1 MTKTDIISTRYSGNQ
16 RISDAVITVDKSDD
30 LYTLAALQSQYEAIL
45 RDIEEARKRGDDT
58 TGFERD
64 RDRIKSELD
73 AQQIIVDGYERGE

>member
-30 LYTLAALQSQYEAIL
+30 LYTLASLQSQYEAIL

-64 RDRIKSELD
+64 RDRIKAELD
-73 AQQIIVDGYERGE
+73 AQQIIVNGYERGE

>member
-30 LYTLAALQSQYEAIL
+30 LYTLASLQSQYEAIL

-64 RDRIKSELD
+64 RDRIKAELD